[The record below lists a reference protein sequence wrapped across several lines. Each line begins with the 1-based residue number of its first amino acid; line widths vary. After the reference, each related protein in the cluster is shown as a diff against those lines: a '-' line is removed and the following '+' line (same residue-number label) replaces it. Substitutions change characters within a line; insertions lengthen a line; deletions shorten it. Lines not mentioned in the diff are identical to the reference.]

1 MGLADAD
8 TAENGSDSKHIVITP
23 VLCAVPNRNPGDPKL
38 VGPIAGIR
46 MEPGTALYSI
56 YGGAEAVEEHFCNYE
71 VNAEYVS
78 RFEAAGLRLAAW
90 GPQGELK
97 AFELPTPSLFRGHAV
112 PAAARTEA
120 AASGGGGIPQGS
132 RGVCTGSCGGASER
146 LAGYAIAAF
155 GWSRASALQN
165 ASINSLRL

>member
-38 VGPIAGIR
+38 VGAIAVR
-46 MEPGTALYSI
+46 TELGTLLHSI
-56 YGGAEAVEEHFCNYE
+56 YGGAEAAEEHFCNYE
-71 VNAEYVS
+71 VNSEYVS

-97 AFELPTPSLFRGHAV
+97 AFELPSHCFFVAMLFQPQRAHRQPHPV
-112 PAAARTEA
+112 VLTFVKAALDR
-120 AASGGGGIPQGS
+120 
-132 RGVCTGSCGGASER
+132 
-146 LAGYAIAAF
+146 F
-155 GWSRASALQN
+155 H
-165 ASINSLRL
+165 

>member
-46 MEPGTALYSI
+46 MEPGTRLYAI

-78 RFEAAGLRLAAW
+78 RFKAAGMRLAAW

-97 AFELPTPSLFRGHAV
+97 AFELPSHRFFVAMLFQPQRARQQPHPVVVAFV
-112 PAAARTEA
+112 TAAAGFAQTH
-120 AASGGGGIPQGS
+120 I
-132 RGVCTGSCGGASER
+132 
-146 LAGYAIAAF
+146 AG
-155 GWSRASALQN
+155 RAN
-165 ASINSLRL
+165 A

>member
-8 TAENGSDSKHIVITP
+8 TAENGTDSKHIVITP

-56 YGGAEAVEEHFCNYE
+56 HGGAEAVEEHFCNYE
-71 VNAEYVS
+71 VNPEYVE
-78 RFEAAGLRLAAW
+78 RLKRAGMQLSAW

-97 AFELPTPSLFRGHAV
+97 AFELPTHRFFLAMLFQPQRAQKQPHPVVVAFLK
-112 PAAARTEA
+112 AAAEFAKSRT
-120 AASGGGGIPQGS
+120 
-132 RGVCTGSCGGASER
+132 
-146 LAGYAIAAF
+146 AG
-155 GWSRASALQN
+155 RAN
-165 ASINSLRL
+165 A

>member
-46 MEPGTALYSI
+46 MEPGTTLHSI

-71 VNAEYVS
+71 VNAEYLS
-78 RFEAAGLRLAAW
+78 RFESAGLRLAAW
-90 GPQGELK
+90 GPAGELK
-97 AFELPTPSLFRGHAV
+97 AFELPTHRFFLAMLFQPQRARQQPHPVVVAFV
-112 PAAARTEA
+112 KAAAAFAQRPTA
-120 AASGGGGIPQGS
+120 A
-132 RGVCTGSCGGASER
+132 
-146 LAGYAIAAF
+146 
-155 GWSRASALQN
+155 RAN
-165 ASINSLRL
+165 P

>member
-1 MGLADAD
+1 MRLADAD

-56 YGGAEAVEEHFCNYE
+56 YGGAEAIEEHFCNYE
-71 VNAEYVS
+71 VNSEYVE
-78 RFEAAGLRLAAW
+78 RFRRAGMQLSAW

-97 AFELPTPSLFRGHAV
+97 AFELPSHRFFVAMLFQPQRALTQPHPV
-112 PAAARTEA
+112 VVTFVKAAAAFAKSNA
-120 AASGGGGIPQGS
+120 AD
-132 RGVCTGSCGGASER
+132 
-146 LAGYAIAAF
+146 
-155 GWSRASALQN
+155 RAKA
-165 ASINSLRL
+165 

>member
-8 TAENGSDSKHIVITP
+8 TAENGSASKHIVITP

-46 MEPGTALYSI
+46 MEPGTRLNSI

-78 RFEAAGLRLAAW
+78 GFEAAGMRLAAW

-97 AFELPTPSLFRGHAV
+97 AFELPTHRFFVAMLFQPQRARQQPHPVVVAFVKAAGAFAKAHI
-112 PAAARTEA
+112 PA
-120 AASGGGGIPQGS
+120 
-132 RGVCTGSCGGASER
+132 
-146 LAGYAIAAF
+146 
-155 GWSRASALQN
+155 RA
-165 ASINSLRL
+165 

>member
-46 MEPGTALYSI
+46 MEPGTRLYSI
-56 YGGAEAVEEHFCNYE
+56 YGGAEAIEEHFCNYE
-71 VNAEYVS
+71 VNPKYLK
-78 RFEAAGLRLAAW
+78 RFETAGMKLAAW

-97 AFELPTPSLFRGHAV
+97 AFELLTHRFFVAMLFQPQRAQKQPHPVVVAFMK
-112 PAAARTEA
+112 AAAAFANTNM
-120 AASGGGGIPQGS
+120 
-132 RGVCTGSCGGASER
+132 
-146 LAGYAIAAF
+146 AGRPKA
-155 GWSRASALQN
+155 
-165 ASINSLRL
+165 

>member
-8 TAENGSDSKHIVITP
+8 TAENGSASKHIVITP

-56 YGGAEAVEEHFCNYE
+56 YGGAEAIEEHFCNYE

-78 RFEAAGLRLAAW
+78 QFKAAGMRLAAW

-97 AFELPTPSLFRGHAV
+97 AFELPTHRFFVAMLFQPQRAQKQPHPVVVAFAKAAV
-112 PAAARTEA
+112 AFAEGRTA
-120 AASGGGGIPQGS
+120 D
-132 RGVCTGSCGGASER
+132 
-146 LAGYAIAAF
+146 
-155 GWSRASALQN
+155 RAN
-165 ASINSLRL
+165 A

>member
-46 MEPGTALYSI
+46 MEPGTLLHSI
-56 YGGAEAVEEHFCNYE
+56 YGGAEAIEEHFCNYE

-78 RFEAAGLRLAAW
+78 RFKAAGMRLAAW

-97 AFELPTPSLFRGHAV
+97 AFELPAHRFFLAMLFQPQR
-112 PAAARTEA
+112 ARKQ
-120 AASGGGGIPQGS
+120 PHP
-132 RGVCTGSCGGASER
+132 VV
-146 LAGYAIAAF
+146 AAF
-155 GWSRASALQN
+155 LKAAGAFAGVHVAGRAN
-165 ASINSLRL
+165 A

>member
-46 MEPGTALYSI
+46 TGPGTALHSI
-56 YGGAEAVEEHFCNYE
+56 YGGTEVVEEHFCNYE
-71 VNAEYVS
+71 VNPEYVS
-78 RFEAAGLRLAAW
+78 RFEAAGIRLAAW

-97 AFELPTPSLFRGHAV
+97 AFELPSHRFFVAMLFQPQRTQTQPHPVVVAFV
-112 PAAARTEA
+112 KAAAAFAGSYRT
-120 AASGGGGIPQGS
+120 G
-132 RGVCTGSCGGASER
+132 
-146 LAGYAIAAF
+146 
-155 GWSRASALQN
+155 RAN
-165 ASINSLRL
+165 A

>member
-8 TAENGSDSKHIVITP
+8 TAENSSDSKHIVITP

-46 MEPGTALYSI
+46 MEPGTALHSI

-71 VNAEYVS
+71 VNPEYVE
-78 RFEAAGLRLAAW
+78 RFKRAGMRLAAW

-97 AFELPTPSLFRGHAV
+97 AFELPTRRFFVAMLFQPQRAQKQPHPVVVAFV
-112 PAAARTEA
+112 RAAA
-120 AASGGGGIPQGS
+120 
-132 RGVCTGSCGGASER
+132 
-146 LAGYAIAAF
+146 AF
-155 GWSRASALQN
+155 ASADIGGCAN
-165 ASINSLRL
+165 A

>member
-46 MEPGTALYSI
+46 MQPGTLLHSI
-56 YGGAEAVEEHFCNYE
+56 YGGAEAIEEHFCNYE
-71 VNAEYVS
+71 VNAEYLS
-78 RFEAAGLRLAAW
+78 RFESAGLRLAAW

-97 AFELPTPSLFRGHAV
+97 AFELPTHRFFVAMLFQPQRARQQPHPVVVAFLK
-112 PAAARTEA
+112 AAAAFAQTY
-120 AASGGGGIPQGS
+120 I
-132 RGVCTGSCGGASER
+132 
-146 LAGYAIAAF
+146 AG
-155 GWSRASALQN
+155 RAKA
-165 ASINSLRL
+165 

>member
-1 MGLADAD
+1 MGLADAE

-46 MEPGTALYSI
+46 IQPGTMLHSI
-56 YGGAEAVEEHFCNYE
+56 YGGADAVEEHFCNYE

-97 AFELPTPSLFRGHAV
+97 AFELPTHRFFVAMLFQPQRARQQPHPV
-112 PAAARTEA
+112 VMVFVKAAAA
-120 AASGGGGIPQGS
+120 FAQAYI
-132 RGVCTGSCGGASER
+132 
-146 LAGYAIAAF
+146 AG
-155 GWSRASALQN
+155 RAN
-165 ASINSLRL
+165 A

>member
-46 MEPGTALYSI
+46 MEPGTLLHSI

-78 RFEAAGLRLAAW
+78 RFEAAGMRLAAW

-97 AFELPTPSLFRGHAV
+97 AFELPTHRFFVAMLFQPQRAQKQPHPVLMAFV
-112 PAAARTEA
+112 KAAA
-120 AASGGGGIPQGS
+120 
-132 RGVCTGSCGGASER
+132 
-146 LAGYAIAAF
+146 AF
-155 GWSRASALQN
+155 ASADIV
-165 ASINSLRL
+165 AGAKA

>member
-46 MEPGTALYSI
+46 MEPGTTLYSI

-71 VNAEYVS
+71 VNAEYL
-78 RFEAAGLRLAAW
+78 RQFESAGLRLAAW
-90 GPQGELK
+90 GPQGEMK
-97 AFELPTPSLFRGHAV
+97 AFELPSHRFFVAMLFQPQRAQKQPHPVVVAFLK
-112 PAAARTEA
+112 AAAAFAQAHA
-120 AASGGGGIPQGS
+120 AG
-132 RGVCTGSCGGASER
+132 
-146 LAGYAIAAF
+146 
-155 GWSRASALQN
+155 RASA
-165 ASINSLRL
+165 

>member
-8 TAENGSDSKHIVITP
+8 TAENGTDSKPIVITP

-56 YGGAEAVEEHFCNYE
+56 YGGAEAIEEHFCNYE
-71 VNAEYVS
+71 VNPEYVE
-78 RFEAAGLRLAAW
+78 RLKRAGMQLSAW

-97 AFELPTPSLFRGHAV
+97 AFELPTHRFFLAMLFQPQRAQKQPHPVVVAFV
-112 PAAARTEA
+112 KAAAEFAKSRT
-120 AASGGGGIPQGS
+120 
-132 RGVCTGSCGGASER
+132 
-146 LAGYAIAAF
+146 AG
-155 GWSRASALQN
+155 RAN
-165 ASINSLRL
+165 A

>member
-46 MEPGTALYSI
+46 MEPGTALHSI

-71 VNAEYVS
+71 VNPEYVS
-78 RFEAAGLRLAAW
+78 RFEAAGMRLAAW

-97 AFELPTPSLFRGHAV
+97 AFELPSHRFFLAMLFQPQRAQKQPHPVVVAFV
-112 PAAARTEA
+112 KAAAA
-120 AASGGGGIPQGS
+120 FASTII
-132 RGVCTGSCGGASER
+132 
-146 LAGYAIAAF
+146 AG
-155 GWSRASALQN
+155 RARA
-165 ASINSLRL
+165 

>member
-97 AFELPTPSLFRGHAV
+97 AFELPTHRFFVAMLFQPQRAQKQPHPVVGAFLK
-112 PAAARTEA
+112 AAAAFAQLPTA
-120 AASGGGGIPQGS
+120 A
-132 RGVCTGSCGGASER
+132 
-146 LAGYAIAAF
+146 
-155 GWSRASALQN
+155 RASP
-165 ASINSLRL
+165 

>member
-46 MEPGTALYSI
+46 MEPDTMLHSI

-71 VNAEYVS
+71 VNPEYLN
-78 RFEAAGLRLAAW
+78 RFETAGMKFAAW

-97 AFELPTPSLFRGHAV
+97 AFELPTHRFFVAMLFQPQRAHQQPHPVVVAFV
-112 PAAARTEA
+112 KVASAFARTY
-120 AASGGGGIPQGS
+120 I
-132 RGVCTGSCGGASER
+132 
-146 LAGYAIAAF
+146 AG
-155 GWSRASALQN
+155 RAN
-165 ASINSLRL
+165 A

>member
-23 VLCAVPNRNPGDPKL
+23 VLCAVPSRNPGDPKL

-46 MEPGTALYSI
+46 MEPGTALHSI

-78 RFEAAGLRLAAW
+78 RFKAAGLRLAAW

-97 AFELPTPSLFRGHAV
+97 AFELPTHRSFLAMLFQPQRAQKQPHQVVVAFVKAV
-112 PAAARTEA
+112 
-120 AASGGGGIPQGS
+120 
-132 RGVCTGSCGGASER
+132 
-146 LAGYAIAAF
+146 AAF
-155 GWSRASALQN
+155 AEVHTADRAKA
-165 ASINSLRL
+165 

>member
-46 MEPGTALYSI
+46 MEPGTALHSI
-56 YGGAEAVEEHFCNYE
+56 YGGAEAIEEHFCNYE

-78 RFEAAGLRLAAW
+78 RFKAAGMRLAAW
-90 GPQGELK
+90 GSQGELK
-97 AFELPTPSLFRGHAV
+97 SLELPNHRFFVAMLFQPQRAQKQPHPVVTAFV
-112 PAAARTEA
+112 RAAAAFAKARA
-120 AASGGGGIPQGS
+120 AGKAK
-132 RGVCTGSCGGASER
+132 A
-146 LAGYAIAAF
+146 
-155 GWSRASALQN
+155 
-165 ASINSLRL
+165 

>member
-1 MGLADAD
+1 MLCHPAKPTPGLSGPPVEYARNVMGLAHAD

-46 MEPGTALYSI
+46 MEPGTMLYST

-71 VNAEYVS
+71 MNAEYLN
-78 RFEAAGLRLAAW
+78 RFKAAGMKFAAW

-97 AFELPTPSLFRGHAV
+97 AFELPTHRFFLATLFQPQRAQKQPHAV
-112 PAAARTEA
+112 VMAFVRTAAAFAQCSAAERART
-120 AASGGGGIPQGS
+120 
-132 RGVCTGSCGGASER
+132 
-146 LAGYAIAAF
+146 F
-155 GWSRASALQN
+155 
-165 ASINSLRL
+165 

>member
-38 VGPIAGIR
+38 VGPIAGIC
-46 MEPGTALYSI
+46 MEPRTMLHSI

-71 VNAEYVS
+71 VNPEYVD
-78 RFEAAGLRLAAW
+78 RFKAHGMRLSAW

-97 AFELPTPSLFRGHAV
+97 AFELPTRHFFVAMLFQPQRAQRQPHPVVAAFV
-112 PAAARTEA
+112 KAAAKFASRNA
-120 AASGGGGIPQGS
+120 AGRA
-132 RGVCTGSCGGASER
+132 GA
-146 LAGYAIAAF
+146 
-155 GWSRASALQN
+155 
-165 ASINSLRL
+165 